1 MDVSIDQCRWTER
14 VCSTSVGRQENREES
29 RVELTEDQQQF
40 KDVVQRF
47 FTEQSSS
54 TAVRELMATPHGYDP
69 LVWQKMC
76 GEVGLTGTHIPELYG
91 GFGFG
96 PVELGLVA
104 EEMGRHLYCGPF
116 FSSAVMAGYALLQLT
131 NETPKLQLLP
141 AIADG
146 SSITTLVLDD
156 LNRPSA
162 LGHSLKSDT
171 GRVSGTA
178 SMVLD
183 AGIANQLFVV
193 AAHATGFGLYL
204 IDPAA
209 NGVVIQAL
217 EVIDPTRKLYSV
229 TFDKAEAELLGDLSA
244 QQLDELWAQ
253 LSLTLA
259 HEMIGGAQYLLDS
272 TVDYMKL
279 RVQFGRAIGSFQSLK
294 HRCADLLM
302 ELELAKSAVRYA
314 SFSEAAGK
322 GETYLPSMAK
332 AMASDVYM
340 TIAKAAVQLRG
351 GIGFTWEDDTHLW
364 FKRAKSSEV
373 LLGSPD
379 LHRER
384 MLTLME
390 GSSYVA

>member
-1 MDVSIDQCRWTER
+1 MWVVRKIE
-14 VCSTSVGRQENREES
+14 GES
-29 RVELTEDQQQF
+29 QVELTEDQQQF

-54 TAVRELMATPHGYDP
+54 SAVRELMATPGGYDP
-69 LVWQKMC
+69 DVWQKMC
-76 GEVGLTGTHIPELYG
+76 GEMGLAGTHLPELYG

-96 PVELGLVA
+96 PVELGMVA
-104 EEMGRHLYCGPF
+104 EEMGRQLFCGPF

-141 AIADG
+141 SIADG
-146 SSITTLVLDD
+146 SSIATLVLDD
-156 LNRPSA
+156 LNSPSA
-162 LGHSLKSDT
+162 LGHSLKCDA
-171 GRVSGTA
+171 GRMSGA
-178 SMVLD
+178 AKMVLD

-193 AAHATGFGLYL
+193 AAQPKGLGLYAV
-204 IDPAA
+204 DPKA

-229 TFDKAEAELLGDLSA
+229 TFDSATAELLGDLSA

-253 LSLTLA
+253 MNLTLA

-272 TVDYMKL
+272 TVEYMKL

-294 HRCADLLM
+294 HRCADLLL

-314 SFSEAAGK
+314 SFSQAAGK
-322 GETYLPSMAK
+322 GETYMPSMAK
-332 AMASDVYM
+332 AMAGDAYM

-373 LLGSPD
+373 FLGSSD

-384 MLTLME
+384 MLSLME